1 MSGRQHAHAAA
12 VTDTADTAGIAD
24 TADFAGVA
32 ATRARAPSA
41 PHTHAAASIAR
52 Y

>member
-12 VTDTADTAGIAD
+12 VADTAG
-24 TADFAGVA
+24 TAGVA
-32 ATRARAPSA
+32 DAACFTATRARDASP

>member
-1 MSGRQHAHAAA
+1 MSGLQHAHAAA
-12 VTDTADTAGIAD
+12 VADTAG
-24 TADFAGVA
+24 TAGVA
-32 ATRARAPSA
+32 DAAFFADTRARDASP